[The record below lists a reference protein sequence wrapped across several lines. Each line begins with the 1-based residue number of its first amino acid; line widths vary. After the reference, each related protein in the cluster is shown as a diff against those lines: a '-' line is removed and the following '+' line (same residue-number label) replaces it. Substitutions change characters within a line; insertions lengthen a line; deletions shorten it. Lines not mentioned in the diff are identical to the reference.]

1 MSTLTAP
8 APPPAARLRGT
19 AWVVVRQHRTVLGVA
34 AAALVLSAAI
44 AAGLRIWFEATPP
57 DDFDRDLF
65 PRDDVRTALVVIVEY
80 AGLAA
85 VLLPLLVA
93 AVVAGP
99 VVAREL
105 ESGTYK
111 LAWSQSVTPLRW
123 FATKVTVPAV
133 AVTALT
139 TALIGVFRL
148 AWEPVSTNTHLR
160 WYARHVFLATGPTLV
175 AYGLLAVAVGALA
188 GLLVRRTLAA
198 MSVAGLATGA
208 VMLGLGSQWGALWT
222 TDSATRTGVDLFT
235 SRADWLVTDTGPLT
249 TSGERLHD
257 DICFGADRP
266 GCFTEHDIAGRWW
279 DYHPASHLW
288 PLQLVETG
296 IVLAVAAAAVWAAFR
311 IFRRH
316 HG

>member
-1 MSTLTAP
+1 MSALSSGTGGI
-8 APPPAARLRGT
+8 LRGT

-34 AAALVLSAAI
+34 AGALVLSAAV

-57 DDFDRDLF
+57 DDFDRNLF
-65 PRDDVRTALVVIVEY
+65 PRSDVRSTLLVIVEY

-85 VLLPLLVA
+85 MLLPLLVA
-93 AVVAGP
+93 AAVAGP

-133 AVTALT
+133 TVTALMA
-139 TALIGVFRL
+139 ALIGVFRL

-160 WYARHVFLATGPTLV
+160 WYSRHVFLAIGPTAI
-175 AYGLLAVAVGALA
+175 AYGLLAVAVGALT

-208 VMLGLGSQWGALWT
+208 VLMLMSSQWHKLWT
-222 TDSATRTGVDLFT
+222 TRSG
-235 SRADWLVTDTGPLT
+235 SRSDPERFPLTEDWFFTDTGLLT
-249 TSGERLHD
+249 VSGERLGGD
-257 DICFGADRP
+257 TCLVLDREACLAERDIV
-266 GCFTEHDIAGRWW
+266 GRWY

-296 IVLAVAAAAVWAAFR
+296 IVLALAAAVAWAAFR
-311 IFRRH
+311 IFRRR

>member
-1 MSTLTAP
+1 MSALSPGTGGI
-8 APPPAARLRGT
+8 LRGA
-19 AWVVVRQHRTVLGVA
+19 AWVVVRQHRTLLGVA
-34 AAALVLSAAI
+34 AGALVLSAAV

-57 DDFDRDLF
+57 DDFDRNLF
-65 PRDDVRTALVVIVEY
+65 PRSDVRSALLVIVEY

-85 VLLPLLVA
+85 MLLPLLVA
-93 AVVAGP
+93 AAVAGP

-133 AVTALT
+133 TVTALMA
-139 TALIGVFRL
+139 ALIGVFRL

-160 WYARHVFLATGPTLV
+160 WYSRHVFLAIGPTAI
-175 AYGLLAVAVGALA
+175 AYGLLAVAVGALT

-198 MSVAGLATGA
+198 MSVAGTVTGA
-208 VMLGLGSQWGALWT
+208 VLLAMSSRWGSLWT
-222 TDSATRTGVDLFT
+222 TTTGTRTDPDSFPLMED
-235 SRADWLVTDTGPLT
+235 RLVTDTGLLT
-249 TSGERLHD
+249 SSGERLGD
-257 DICFGADRP
+257 MCLVVDRP
-266 GCFTEHDIAGRWW
+266 ACFAEHDIVGRWY

-296 IVLAVAAAAVWAAFR
+296 IVLTVAAVAACAAFR
-311 IFRRH
+311 IFRRR